1 MSPFGPNFQWFRD
14 SQRWTLPCRHTDGK
28 KGWGE
33 RFKTHDFLSFVC
45 RNPETVHGGGE
56 VQAAESFNDG
66 ELTLPTKPP
75 TAVLK

>member
-1 MSPFGPNFQWFRD
+1 MGRRDGARD
-14 SQRWTLPCRHTDGK
+14 S
-28 KGWGE
+28 
-33 RFKTHDFLSFVC
+33 